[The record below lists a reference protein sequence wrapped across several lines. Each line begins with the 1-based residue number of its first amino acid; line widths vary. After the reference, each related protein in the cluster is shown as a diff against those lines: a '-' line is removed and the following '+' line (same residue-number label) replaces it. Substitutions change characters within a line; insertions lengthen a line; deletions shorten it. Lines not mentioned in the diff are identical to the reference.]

1 MYCPNVRTGTNQ
13 SRTARATEREN
24 MICIGKP
31 SESSGGNI
39 SPLTIMELL
48 LLIKKYTKHSDVDL
62 NAPIEVSLFDADDT
76 NHPAVNKPA
85 VLTMASGSPSVGR
98 LLLHV
103 GVSLGKG
110 IEE

>member
-1 MYCPNVRTGTNQ
+1 
-13 SRTARATEREN
+13 
-24 MICIGKP
+24 MICIGDP
-31 SESSGGNI
+31 SEPKKLK
-39 SPLTIMELL
+39 PLTTMGLL
-48 LLIKKYTKHSDVDL
+48 LLIQKYTKHSGVDL

-103 GVSLGKG
+103 GVSLGKEG
-110 IEE
+110 EE